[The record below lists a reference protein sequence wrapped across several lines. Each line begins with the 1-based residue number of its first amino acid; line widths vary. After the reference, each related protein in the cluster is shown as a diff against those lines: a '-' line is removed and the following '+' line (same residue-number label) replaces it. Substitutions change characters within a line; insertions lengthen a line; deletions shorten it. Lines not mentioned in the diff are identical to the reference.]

1 MGGQMKNQNNNNQDN
16 MRFALITGVTGQ
28 DGSYLGEFLLEK
40 GYKVFGIIR
49 RSATFN
55 TSNIEHY
62 REKMTLMYGD
72 LTDMS
77 SLINVLTKIKKEIGD
92 ERLEVFHLA
101 AQSHVGI
108 SFEIPIYT
116 AQCDAIGTLN
126 VLEAVRMAGMMEQVR
141 FYNAAT
147 SELFGR
153 VLQTPQSEKTPFNPV
168 SPYAIAKQY
177 AFYMVKNYREAHN
190 MFACSGILFNHESER
205 RGFNFVTR
213 KITLECGK
221 IMRKEKEYMEL
232 GNLNAKRDWGH
243 SKDYVRAMWLM
254 LQTDEPIDYVI
265 GTGKQHS
272 VRYFVE
278 CSFKAVGVE
287 IVWEGEELNE
297 VGKNKQTGQIV
308 VKINPKYYRPCEVET
323 LLADPTKAQKELKW
337 KPEISVEEMVERM
350 VKNDL

>member
-1 MGGQMKNQNNNNQDN
+1 MNSPKIVK
-16 MRFALITGVTGQ
+16 RYAFVTGLSGQ
-28 DGSYLGEFLLEK
+28 DGSFLGEFLLEK

-62 REKMTLMYGD
+62 REKLTLMYAD
-72 LTDMS
+72 LTDLT
-77 SLINVLTKIKKEIGD
+77 SLCNVLNKIKKQIGNSPLEIY
-92 ERLEVFHLA
+92 HLA

-116 AQCDAIGTLN
+116 AQCDAMGTLHL
-126 VLEAVRMAGMMEQVR
+126 LEAVRMTDMLEQSR

-147 SELFGR
+147 SELYGK
-153 VLQTPQSEKTPFNPV
+153 VLESPQNEMTPFNPI
-168 SPYAIAKQY
+168 SPYSIAKQY
-177 AFYMVKNYREAHN
+177 AFYMVKNYRKAYN

-213 KITLECGK
+213 KITLEVGK

-243 SKDYVRAMWLM
+243 SKDYIRAMWLM
-254 LQTDEPIDYVI
+254 LQEDVPKDYVI
-265 GTGKQHS
+265 GTGRQYT

-278 CSFKAVGVE
+278 CAFKYVNKE
-287 IVWEGEELNE
+287 IVWEGKDLEEI
-297 VGKNKQTGQIV
+297 GKFKDNGQIV
-308 VKINPKYYRPCEVET
+308 VKINPRYFRPCEVHT
-323 LLADPTKAQKELKW
+323 LLADPTKAKTELGW
-337 KPEISVEEMVERM
+337 EPEISFEQMVERM
-350 VKNDL
+350 VANDL

>member
-1 MGGQMKNQNNNNQDN
+1 MTSTNQTNK
-16 MRFALITGVTGQ
+16 RFSFVTGITGQ
-28 DGSYLGEFLLEK
+28 DGSFLGEFLLEK

-49 RSATFN
+49 RSSTFN

-72 LTDMS
+72 MTDLTS
-77 SLINVLTKIKKEIGD
+77 IVNVLHKIKKEIGN

-116 AQCDAIGTLN
+116 AQCDAMGTLHL
-126 VLEAVRMAGMMEQVR
+126 LEAIRMTNLTKQVR

-153 VLQTPQSEKTPFNPV
+153 VLETPQNEKTPFNPV
-168 SPYAIAKQY
+168 SPYSIAKQY
-177 AFYMVKNYREAHN
+177 AFYMVKNYREAYN

-213 KITLECGK
+213 KITLEVGK
-221 IMRKEKEYMEL
+221 IMRKEKEFMEL
-232 GNLNAKRDWGH
+232 GNLDARRDWGH
-243 SKDYVRAMWLM
+243 SKDYVRAMWKI
-254 LQTDEPIDYVI
+254 LQQDEPTDYVI
-265 GTGKQHS
+265 GTGKQYS

-278 CSFKAVGVE
+278 CAFKCVDVE
-287 IVWEGEELNE
+287 IEWKGEGLQE
-297 VGKNKQTGQIV
+297 VGKNKATCQIV
-308 VKINPKYYRPCEVET
+308 VKINPRYFRPCEVQS
-323 LLADPTKAQKELKW
+323 LLADPSKAKKELKW
-337 KPEISVEEMVERM
+337 EPEISFEEMIERM
-350 VKNDL
+350 VKHDL